1 MKLSYQLICLS
12 LASFHIGAD
21 AQSFSPSAGS
31 MLSSTQDGMA
41 ALTAKQ
47 LEGFPI
53 EYYPRMRWTDD
64 FSVQVDSITIEG
76 NTLMPTGKLEL
87 AVKGFVGKRLVVDRL
102 SSVSA
107 AVGKAYRD
115 AGFRVKAYIPEQSF
129 SRGRLVVQVI
139 ELSSY
144 R

>member
-1 MKLSYQLICLS
+1 MKRLTYVLGLS
-12 LASFHIGAD
+12 LIACHMGAH

-31 MLSSTQDGMA
+31 MLSSTQETLA
-41 ALTAKQ
+41 ARENKQ

-64 FSVQVDSITIEG
+64 FSVHVDSITIEG
-76 NTLMPTGKLEL
+76 NTLMPTDKLQV
-87 AVKGFVGKRLVVDRL
+87 AVKGFVGKRLVVERL

-107 AVGKAYRD
+107 AVSKAYRD
-115 AGFRVKAYIPEQSF
+115 AGYRVKAYIPEQSF

-139 ELSSY
+139 EVGSY